1 MQEELILPKKPKVV
15 PEDLEKIFTQALHY
29 NKLSRIIC
37 KKNPFET
44 AYWKQGLS
52 ETVSDNSPLYYW
64 YLTGKKLDIKCG
76 QLASISQQ
84 YFFCQ
89 NDLITVKIHTL
100 S

>member
-1 MQEELILPKKPKVV
+1 MQK
-15 PEDLEKIFTQALHY
+15 
-29 NKLSRIIC
+29 

-44 AYWKQGLS
+44 AHWKQWLS
-52 ETVSDNSPLYYW
+52 GTVSDNSPLYYC

-89 NDLITVKIHTL
+89 NDLLTVKIHTL